1 MLFSL
6 HWQTYKILYPLLFPL
21 FYLLRQICYD
31 KMENNNI
38 VAHPFVMTTLMFV
51 SELVCGI
58 LEPLRI
64 CFSRNSHYKEVK
76 QELPQCKTKIMDKL
90 EQLIKSVGNVIVEM
104 IAILVIALLDYG
116 GFIIIT
122 FTNISG
128 NILSFIK
135 DKNSL
140 FFINDLSAA
149 VRMSEILF
157 LSLLTAK
164 IFGYNIYKHHKFA
177 RLVQMINIIL
187 LSFFI
192 FILVIFCKSED
203 NKRYL
208 AFFISIVDYLISFF
222 LFSCKNICIKWMIE
236 KRFYSPFLLL
246 FYVGLAGLFC
256 IAITFLITKN
266 FIICQFAFCKED
278 PEQPKAEIKIETTD
292 IIYLSSSFLC
302 GSIINLFQ
310 YLTNQYFDPCYI
322 GIGDSLAGFLLWFY
336 YFFTSSDFKHFNV
349 YYIIYWILIVLCG
362 LLYIFSFFACL
373 VYTENIICHFNKLNE
388 NVTYKIAERAKE
400 EVENSQEV
408 LSHEISLIAQEP
420 LMDANSNNANQPRE
434 SELDEPKGN

>member
-135 DKNSL
+135 DKNSPL
-140 FFINDLSAA
+140 
-149 VRMSEILF
+149 
-157 LSLLTAK
+157 
-164 IFGYNIYKHHKFA
+164 H
-177 RLVQMINIIL
+177 Q
-187 LSFFI
+187 
-192 FILVIFCKSED
+192 
-203 NKRYL
+203 
-208 AFFISIVDYLISFF
+208 
-222 LFSCKNICIKWMIE
+222 
-236 KRFYSPFLLL
+236 
-246 FYVGLAGLFC
+246 
-256 IAITFLITKN
+256 AI
-266 FIICQFAFCKED
+266 
-278 PEQPKAEIKIETTD
+278 P
-292 IIYLSSSFLC
+292 
-302 GSIINLFQ
+302 
-310 YLTNQYFDPCYI
+310 
-322 GIGDSLAGFLLWFY
+322 
-336 YFFTSSDFKHFNV
+336 
-349 YYIIYWILIVLCG
+349 
-362 LLYIFSFFACL
+362 
-373 VYTENIICHFNKLNE
+373 
-388 NVTYKIAERAKE
+388 
-400 EVENSQEV
+400 
-408 LSHEISLIAQEP
+408 
-420 LMDANSNNANQPRE
+420 
-434 SELDEPKGN
+434 